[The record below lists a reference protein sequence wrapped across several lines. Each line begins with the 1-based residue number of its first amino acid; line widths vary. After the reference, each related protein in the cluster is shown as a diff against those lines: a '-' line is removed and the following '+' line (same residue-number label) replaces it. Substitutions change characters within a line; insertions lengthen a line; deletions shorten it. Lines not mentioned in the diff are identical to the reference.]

1 MSTDAP
7 TGAVKLADLRPK
19 MKLLGTIKRIELFGA
34 FVDVGAERDGLLH
47 ISQLRKERTNK
58 VEDVVKVGQEVTVWV
73 RKVDTTAGRID
84 LSLLEPLMLDW
95 DEIKNGMTL
104 KGKVTKLEKFGAF
117 VDIGAERAAFLH
129 AREMMSGYVE
139 NPGDVVKPG
148 QVIESK
154 VIGVDRKKRRIDL
167 SMKALEDFTPEETE
181 PEEAPLTAME
191 LALRQAMK
199 SGDKIESADEEEKRR
214 KKSKV
219 ANGDLDSVFERT
231 RKQHAATKN

>member
-58 VEDVVKVGQEVTVWV
+58 VEDVVQVGQEVTVWV

-148 QVIESK
+148 QEIEAK
-154 VIGVDRKKRRIDL
+154 VISVDRKKRRIDL
-167 SMKALEDFTPEETE
+167 SLKALEDFTPEETE

-199 SGDKIESADEEEKRR
+199 SGDKIGSADEEEKRR

>member
-34 FVDVGAERDGLLH
+34 FVDVGAGRDGLLH

-58 VEDVVKVGQEVTVWV
+58 VEDVVQVGQEVTVWV

-84 LSLLEPLMLDW
+84 LSLLEPLRLDW

-148 QVIESK
+148 QEIEAK
-154 VIGVDRKKRRIDL
+154 VISVDRKKRRIDL
-167 SMKALEDFTPEETE
+167 SLKALEDFTPEETE

-199 SGDKIESADEEEKRR
+199 SGDKIEIADEEEKRR

-219 ANGDLDSVFERT
+219 ANDDLDSVFERT
-231 RKQHAATKN
+231 RQQHAATKN

>member
-1 MSTDAP
+1 M
-7 TGAVKLADLRPK
+7 
-19 MKLLGTIKRIELFGA
+19 
-34 FVDVGAERDGLLH
+34 
-47 ISQLRKERTNK
+47 RKERTNK

-73 RKVDTTAGRID
+73 RKVDTNAGRID

-95 DEIKNGMTL
+95 DEIKNGMTI

-148 QVIESK
+148 QEIEAKGIS
-154 VIGVDRKKRRIDL
+154 VDRKKRRIDL
-167 SMKALEDFTPEETE
+167 SLKALEDFTPEATE

-199 SGDKIESADEEEKRR
+199 SGDKIQRADEEEKRR
-214 KKSKV
+214 KKNKV
-219 ANGDLDSVFERT
+219 AAGDLESVFERT

>member
-117 VDIGAERAAFLH
+117 VDIGAERTAFLH
-129 AREMMSGYVE
+129 VREMMSGYVE

>member
-1 MSTDAP
+1 VSTDAP
-7 TGAVKLADLRPK
+7 TGAVQLADLRPK

-34 FVDVGAERDGLLH
+34 FVDIGAGRDGLLH
-47 ISQLRKERTNK
+47 ISQLRQERTNK

-73 RKVDTTAGRID
+73 RKVDTNAGRID

-95 DEIKNGMTL
+95 DEIKNGMTI

-148 QVIESK
+148 QEIEAK
-154 VIGVDRKKRRIDL
+154 VISVDRKKRRIDL
-167 SMKALEDFTPEETE
+167 SLKALEDFTPEATE

-199 SGDKIESADEEEKRR
+199 SGDKIQRADEEEKRR
-214 KKSKV
+214 KKNKV
-219 ANGDLDSVFERT
+219 AAGDLESVFERT

>member
-95 DEIKNGMTL
+95 DEIKNGMTI

-148 QVIESK
+148 QEIEAK
-154 VIGVDRKKRRIDL
+154 VISVDRKKRRIDL
-167 SMKALEDFTPEETE
+167 SLKALEDFTPEETD

-214 KKSKV
+214 KKSKA

>member
-19 MKLLGTIKRIELFGA
+19 MKLIGTIKRIELFGA
-34 FVDVGAERDGLLH
+34 FVDVGAGRDGLLH

-95 DEIKNGMTL
+95 DEIKNGMTI

-148 QVIESK
+148 QEIEAK
-154 VIGVDRKKRRIDL
+154 VISVDRKKRRIDL
-167 SMKALEDFTPEETE
+167 SLKALEDFTPEETG

-214 KKSKV
+214 KKSRA
-219 ANGDLDSVFERT
+219 ANDDLDSVFERT